1 LTLNKGG
8 QVKPYK
14 NRFYNSGLF
23 QVAI

>member
-14 NRFYNSGLF
+14 TNFNNLGK
-23 QVAI
+23 